1 MAFRLFDAAC
11 YGLHPA
17 GQPVIGNR
25 ANLKRFT
32 RDDLQAWVAQHY
44 SGHNVV
50 VAAAGPVDEQAF
62 VRLVEASFGA
72 MPAGE
77 ANRVPVPAWHG
88 GVKQRRMA
96 GSGQCQVVL
105 GHAAPPL
112 RDPAHLHWVLAAA
125 LLGEGMSS
133 PLLDE
138 IRERRGLAYFASC
151 SADIGALAGQFVI
164 EAATAPEQAEE
175 LLTEVA
181 KLLQQQAERIEG
193 VALERAR
200 RQLAVRALRA
210 LEQPTRRLESAVQD
224 VLALGQVRDHA
235 AWLQA
240 LHAVSAAQVQAV
252 FAEMQQR
259 TAAVALAGSVP
270 VRARDRALAL
280 FAPAGPAA
288 PAAPVAMAA

>member
-1 MAFRLFDAAC
+1 M
-11 YGLHPA
+11 
-17 GQPVIGNR
+17 IGNR

-32 RDDLQAWVAQHY
+32 QDDLQAWVAQHY

-50 VAAAGPVDEQAF
+50 VAVAGPVEEFAF

-72 MPAGE
+72 MPAGQP
-77 ANRVPVPAWHG
+77 NTVLTPMWHG

-112 RDPAHLHWVLAAA
+112 QDPAHLHWVLAAA

-138 IRERRGLAYFASC
+138 IRERRGLAYFAAC
-151 SADIGALAGQFVI
+151 SADIGALNGQFVI

-181 KLLQQQAERIEG
+181 KLLQQQAAHIDA
-193 VALERAR
+193 VALQRAQ
-200 RQLAVRALRA
+200 RQLEVRALRA

-224 VLALGQVRDHA
+224 VFALGRVREHA
-235 AWLQA
+235 ACWQA
-240 LHAVSAAQVQAV
+240 LQEVSAAQVQAV
-252 FAEMQQR
+252 FADMQQR

-270 VRARDRALAL
+270 MRARERALAL
-280 FAPAGPAA
+280 FGPAA
-288 PAAPVAMAA
+288 QVV

>member
-1 MAFRLFDAAC
+1 
-11 YGLHPA
+11 
-17 GQPVIGNR
+17 
-25 ANLKRFT
+25 
-32 RDDLQAWVAQHY
+32 
-44 SGHNVV
+44 
-50 VAAAGPVDEQAF
+50 
-62 VRLVEASFGA
+62 
-72 MPAGE
+72 MPAGA
-77 ANRVPVPAWHG
+77 ANTVSAPLWHG

-105 GHAAPPL
+105 GHAAPTL
-112 RDPAHLHWVLAAA
+112 HDAAHLHWVLAAA

-138 IRERRGLAYFASC
+138 IRERRGLAYFAAC

-181 KLLQQQAERIEG
+181 KLLQQQAERADA

-200 RQLAVRALRA
+200 RQLAVRALRT

-224 VLALGQVRDHA
+224 VLALGRVREHA
-235 AWLQA
+235 AWLEA
-240 LHAVSAAQVQAV
+240 LHEVNAAQVQGV
-252 FAEMQQR
+252 FAAMHQR

-270 VRARDRALAL
+270 VRARERALAL
-280 FAPAGPAA
+280 FAPAASAA
-288 PAAPVAMAA
+288 TSAQAA